1 MHAPRRAGALLAA
14 VLSAVLSAGPLAA
27 EVAIAPDDVLSLR
40 VTEWMPI
47 EGTLRDWPAIAGT
60 YQVAPD
66 GTLSLPHLGRI
77 EAAGLDPAELGGRI
91 GAALMQHFALASPP
105 DAAVSVAERPPV
117 LVGGAVRSPGE
128 VPFHPGMTAR
138 HAIALA
144 GGALAPANEDS
155 SLMLQRLNA
164 EAQLAIL
171 ATEEASLVLRQ
182 ARLRAELDGADALP
196 PTAGTLGGAAVE
208 ALRADEERLLAL
220 RRERLTRE
228 LELIDGRIDLLTQE
242 IAALEARQEA
252 LGRQRA
258 LAEEQKQRAASLA
271 DRGLV
276 VSDRLVDA
284 ERTLVTIETQVLD
297 TATAMLRAR
306 QSRAVAQSERVQLVE
321 GRAAD
326 ILVEL
331 QGVEVALAA
340 TRERIALQSG
350 VAAFLTGGLAEP
362 GRIAGFEVVVRRDG
376 AVAAGGLDAPL
387 EPGDLIEVVRP
398 GLPGHA
404 AVQQQGG

>member
-1 MHAPRRAGALLAA
+1 MSIATRRLGAAALAA
-14 VLSAVLSAGPLAA
+14 ALSAGLAAA
-27 EVAIAPDDVLSLR
+27 EVAIAPDDVLNLR

-47 EGTLRDWPAIAGT
+47 EGSLRDWPAFAGT

-66 GTLSLPHLGRI
+66 GTLSLPHIGRI
-77 EAAGLDPAELGGRI
+77 EAAGLAPADLGGRI
-91 GAALMQHFALASPP
+91 GAALMEHFALAAAP
-105 DAAVSVAERPPV
+105 DAAVSIAERPPV

-144 GGALAPANEDS
+144 GGPLAPANEDN

-164 EAQLAIL
+164 EAQLGIL
-171 ATEEASLVLRQ
+171 ASEEASLVLRQ
-182 ARLRAELDGADALP
+182 ARLRAELDGAEALP
-196 PTAGTLGGAAVE
+196 ETAAVSGAAAE

-220 RRERLTRE
+220 RRERLARE

-242 IAALEARQEA
+242 IASLEAKQEA
-252 LGRQRA
+252 LGRQRT
-258 LAEEQKQRAASLA
+258 LAEEQKERAASLA

-297 TATAMLRAR
+297 TSTAMLRAR

-326 ILVEL
+326 LLVEL
-331 QGVEVALAA
+331 QTVEVALAA
-340 TRERIALQSG
+340 TRERIALQSSI
-350 VAAFLTGGLAEP
+350 AAFLTGGLAEP

-376 AVAAGGLDAPL
+376 AVAADGLDAPL

-398 GLPGHA
+398 DLPGLA
-404 AVQQQGG
+404 AGPQQGG

>member
-1 MHAPRRAGALLAA
+1 VKGPLRRLAA
-14 VLSAVLSAGPLAA
+14 AAALAAALAAGTAAA
-27 EVAIAPDDVLSLR
+27 EVAIAPDDVLNLR

-47 EGTLRDWPAIAGT
+47 EGTLRDWPAFAGT

-66 GTLSLPHLGRI
+66 GTLSLPHVGRI
-77 EAAGLDPAELGGRI
+77 EAAGLDPAELGDRI
-91 GAALMQHFALASPP
+91 GAALMQHFALAAPP

-138 HAIALA
+138 HAIVLA
-144 GGALAPANEDS
+144 GGALAPASEDN

-164 EAQLAIL
+164 EAQLGIL
-171 ATEEASLVLRQ
+171 AGEEASLVLRQ
-182 ARLRAELDGADALP
+182 ARLRAELDGAEALP
-196 PTAGTLGGAAVE
+196 PTAVSGAAAE

-220 RRERLTRE
+220 RRERLARE

-242 IAALEARQEA
+242 IAALEAKQEA

-258 LAEEQKQRAASLA
+258 LAEEQKERAASLA

-297 TATAMLRAR
+297 TSTAMLRAR

-321 GRAAD
+321 GRAAEL
-326 ILVEL
+326 LVEL

-340 TRERIALQSG
+340 TRERIALQSSI
-350 VAAFLTGGLAEP
+350 AAFLTGGLAEP

-376 AVAAGGLDAPL
+376 AVAADGLDAPL

-398 GLPGHA
+398 DLPGLA
-404 AVQQQGG
+404 AAQQQGG